1 MTPIRSFTPTPM
13 HTRSFTPTPISRSF
27 TPSQHPPMTRFRP
40 ISTPIDP
47 RSHYRAKTVSPSLGR
62 FIPYLD
68 TTPTD
73 LSTYRRRS
81 LAPSLRYDPLLDPV
95 WESEYSA
102 QKYRPQFTPTRV
114 KPFDIERYSIHKFK
128 SILDKPT
135 SMQQVSPYLT
145 TKLTDTRIELSQP
158 AQLKCHAIG
167 GKASKIK
174 WFKNGT
180 EIKEDGRLSL
190 WNASNSSVLDISRT
204 NLTDSGLY
212 RAVVE
217 NDLGSTSYYCLL
229 TVSRR
234 TTSYMYKELPHG
246 SDMSYTFKEGEII
259 RVIARMPQRIDEELI
274 LYHNGIRRASHGRV
288 TVVHD
293 RSGFLKL
300 IIFNATIGDS
310 GHYKFTT
317 RTGTTVKSF
326 YIKIVP
332 DQLALEYERGGS
344 VDR

>member
-1 MTPIRSFTPTPM
+1 MTPLRSFTPTPM
-13 HTRSFTPTPISRSF
+13 LTRSFTPTPLSRSF

-40 ISTPIDP
+40 ISTPSDT
-47 RSHYRAKTVSPSLGR
+47 RSRFRAKTVSPSFGR
-62 FIPYLD
+62 IIPYLD
-68 TTPTD
+68 STPD

-81 LAPSLRYDPLLDPV
+81 LAPSLRYDPSLDPV

-102 QKYRPQFTPTRV
+102 QKYRPQFAPSRIR
-114 KPFDIERYSIHKFK
+114 PLDIERYSIQKFK

-145 TKLTDTRIELSQP
+145 TKLTDTRIEVSQP

-174 WFKNGT
+174 WYKNGM
-180 EIKEDGRLSL
+180 EIKEDGRLSF

-204 NLTDSGLY
+204 CLTDSGLY

-217 NDLGSTSYYCLL
+217 NDLGTTSYYCLL

-234 TTSYMYKELPHG
+234 TTSYMYKELPFG
-246 SDMSYTFKEGEII
+246 SDINYTFKEGEII
-259 RVIARMPQRIDEELI
+259 RVIARMPYRIDEELI

-310 GHYKFTT
+310 GHYKLTT

-326 YIKIVP
+326 NIKVVP
-332 DQLALEYERGGS
+332 DQSALEFERGGS